1 MNLKSLWADIPRP
14 ARIYLGAVGGVAV
27 AGVAVVATVA
37 ATGMPLLAASPSPS
51 PSASA
56 SPGASQAY
64 CNAFIGHLASNLGKS
79 QDQVKKALSDA
90 VSQTLNDAVKK
101 GDLTQK
107 QADAIKSRLGGSQ
120 VCAAGI
126 GDGIAHIGK
135 EPGKGARISHI
146 GGASLAENA
155 KALGIS
161 EQELRQNLQSGKT
174 VKDIAASKGMDET
187 AFRSKLVGVTKAD
200 LDKQVSA
207 GNLTQKQEDAIL
219 QRLQNDPLPLW
230 DRTPK
235 LPARPS
241 APSPK
246 PTPSAT

>member
-37 ATGMPLLAASPSPS
+37 ATGVPLLAASPSPS
-51 PSASA
+51 PSAS
-56 SPGASQAY
+56 PGASHAY
-64 CNAFIGHLASNLGKS
+64 CNAFVGHLASNLGKS
-79 QDQVKKALSDA
+79 QDQVNKALSDA

-107 QADAIKSRLGGSQ
+107 QADAIKSRLGGGQ
-120 VCAAGI
+120 VCAAGV
-126 GDGIAHIGK
+126 GDGIARIGK
-135 EPGKGARISHI
+135 EPGKGARMH
-146 GGASLAENA
+146 GMAGARLGEYA

-187 AFRSKLVGVTKAD
+187 AFRSKLVSVTKAD

-207 GNLTQKQEDAIL
+207 GDLTQKQEDAIL

-230 DRTPK
+230 DRTPN
-235 LPARPS
+235 LRPRPS

-246 PTPSAT
+246 PTPSST

>member
-14 ARIYLGAVGGVAV
+14 ARIYLAAVGGVAV

-51 PSASA
+51 PSAS
-56 SPGASQAY
+56 PGTSQAY
-64 CNAFIGHLASNLGKS
+64 CNTFVGHLASNLGKS

-135 EPGKGARISHI
+135 EPGKGARIPHFA
-146 GGASLAENA
+146 GASLGEYA

-174 VKDIAASKGMDET
+174 VKDIAASKGMDEA
-187 AFRSKLVGVTKAD
+187 AFRSKLVNVTKAD

-235 LPARPS
+235 VPARPS

-246 PTPSAT
+246 PTPSST